1 MRAPLVV
8 VGLLSSLGL
17 AVLSQLYLPLPLFGT
32 IAGTYGVSTGT
43 AGLVSTVFGLSYA
56 CGQLFFGT
64 LSDRVGRRA
73 VMAAGMGA
81 LALTSLLVGLLS
93 SFGGVLAA
101 RTLQGFVAAALPVVA
116 ISYLPEQLPDR
127 LKAFGIGCISAAF
140 LLAGLLGQLYGAAA
154 GGLSAAVLPL
164 AAVYAVGAGLVAL
177 LPEERRRADG
187 PGGLLS
193 AYRRMWSLLAD
204 GALARAYGGTL
215 AALFAFVGFYSAL
228 GLFGGEVIAAAG
240 LSLTTVRAV
249 GAPAVLLAL
258 VAPGFIVRYGPRSV
272 VRAGFATGSA
282 GLFTAAAAAATSGFG
297 VAGAVWLLVAASVV
311 FVAGVSIVVPGLVA
325 LVGSLAPDR
334 RGAANSLYGFVLF
347 VGASLGAQFPPLVS
361 GFVGAGASGI
371 FTVCATLGCLYAAAA
386 LLNAGA
392 AKSQAPQQGS

>member
-1 MRAPLVV
+1 M
-8 VGLLSSLGL
+8 
-17 AVLSQLYLPLPLFGT
+17 
-32 IAGTYGVSTGT
+32 
-43 AGLVSTVFGLSYA
+43 
-56 CGQLFFGT
+56 
-64 LSDRVGRRA
+64 
-73 VMAAGMGA
+73 
-81 LALTSLLVGLLS
+81 
-93 SFGGVLAA
+93 
-101 RTLQGFVAAALPVVA
+101 
-116 ISYLPEQLPDR
+116 
-127 LKAFGIGCISAAF
+127 
-140 LLAGLLGQLYGAAA
+140 
-154 GGLSAAVLPL
+154 LPL

-177 LPEERRRADG
+177 LPEERRRADE

-193 AYRRMWSLLAD
+193 AYRRMGSLLAD

-228 GLFGGEVIAAAG
+228 SLFGGELIAAAG
-240 LSLTTVRAV
+240 LSLITVRAV

-258 VAPGFIVRYGPRSV
+258 VAPGFIARYGPRSV

-282 GLFTAAAAAATSGFG
+282 GLFTAAAAAVTSGFG
-297 VAGAVWLLVAASVV
+297 VAGAVWLLVAASIA

-334 RGAANSLYGFVLF
+334 RGSANSLYGFVLF

-371 FTVCATLGCLYAAAA
+371 LTVCATLGCLYAAAA

-392 AKSQAPQQGS
+392 TKGQASHRGS